1 MGLRDVFHWWPQPAS
16 MTAHDDSLIADHTIE
31 FFEPLESTPKVA
43 ALEFRRS
50 DIKPQIARKYSSLL
64 TKAINEPIIFAPEPE
79 IEKNCHPP
87 PQQPRKSIIKF
98 ACSAPPPQPIKVPGR
113 SDTSN
118 PPLTSS
124 GLSSTRS
131 SFGHL
136 SILSNKMTEPT
147 NKSYLTPSTSR
158 SLSLSSSSGLS
169 QATGFYEFA
178 SEEIEEENWLR
189 QDLSLLTSKLTI
201 NDLLKKENDIRRL
214 ASEVEQEELDEV
226 NDNQDDDNDDDDD
239 SEVEEECDDFEYDS
253 SDIGNET
260 DNEAGFADSDE
271 SDVENETEFWTP
283 GRRKCKTITRH
294 LPRSDLPSIITSTH
308 YRSGSNSSTD
318 FPPSELNLF
327 SYKRRRR
334 KLKTMRTG
342 TPDLPDSTDFV
353 CGTLDEDRPLEEAY
367 LSCLEARKQA
377 RHRST
382 PQDIDPSFPTSD
394 TDDEEKQNEHDIT
407 NSAERHRRYH
417 SGKSESKSGRL
428 SRTLSRNRSSNSC
441 HSPKKLHS
449 PPPNKYRLRSPA
461 RKTTMCNKSPKICYT
476 TTPSV
481 VIG

>member
-1 MGLRDVFHWWPQPAS
+1 MGLQNVFHWWPQPAS
-16 MTAHDDSLIADHTIE
+16 MTALDDSLIADHTIE
-31 FFEPLESTPKVA
+31 LFDPLESTPKVA

-50 DIKPQIARKYSSLL
+50 DIKPQVARKYSSLL
-64 TKAINEPIIFAPEPE
+64 TKAITEPVIVAHEAE
-79 IEKNCHPP
+79 IYDCLSP
-87 PQQPRKSIIKF
+87 PQQPRKSTIKF
-98 ACSAPPPQPIKVPGR
+98 ACSGPQPIKVPGR
-113 SDTSN
+113 LDTSN

-131 SFGHL
+131 SIGHS
-136 SILSNKMTEPT
+136 SILSNQITEQKNNT
-147 NKSYLTPSTSR
+147 ILIPSASG

-201 NDLLKKENDIRRL
+201 NDLLKKENEIRHL

-226 NDNQDDDNDDDDD
+226 EDNQDN
-239 SEVEEECDDFEYDS
+239 SEAEEDEECDDFDFEHDS
-253 SDIGNET
+253 SDVGNET

-283 GRRKCKTITRH
+283 GRKKCKIGTRH
-294 LPRSDLPSIITSTH
+294 LPGSVFPSIITSTH
-308 YRSGSNSSTD
+308 YRSESNSSTD
-318 FPPSELNLF
+318 FPLF
-327 SYKRRRR
+327 EPNVLRYKRRRR
-334 KLKTMRTG
+334 KLKSVRTE

-377 RHRST
+377 RHKLT

-394 TDDEEKQNEHDIT
+394 TEDDEKNNENGLT
-407 NSAERHRRYH
+407 NSSERHRRRY
-417 SGKSESKSGRL
+417 SGKSESKGGRL

-441 HSPKKLHS
+441 YSPKKLHS
-449 PPPNKYRLRSPA
+449 PPPKYRLRSPA
-461 RKTTMCNKSPKICYT
+461 RKTFNKSPKILYP